1 MHIIELYNTTMVKW
15 FSNRLQMLKYTLFI
29 LIIILFFF
37 PAQAKCFYFSADL
50 G

>member
-1 MHIIELYNTTMVKW
+1 MHVIELYNTRMVEW

-29 LIIILFFF
+29 FIRILFFF
-37 PAQAKCFYFSADL
+37 PAQAKCSYFSADL